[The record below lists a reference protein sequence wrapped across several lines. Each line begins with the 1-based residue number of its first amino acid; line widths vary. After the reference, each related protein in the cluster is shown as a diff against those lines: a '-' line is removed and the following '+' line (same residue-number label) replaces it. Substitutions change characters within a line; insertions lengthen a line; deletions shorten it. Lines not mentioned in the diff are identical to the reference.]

1 MTEGLCG
8 RHSFY
13 CKTYAK
19 SYCSN
24 NPSVKNLKIF
34 DSSLYT
40 REPWALLRQCDK
52 LEFVGE
58 QMTKH
63 IANILTGCRIFGS
76 ILLLFFPAFSM
87 AFYIIYLF
95 CGFSDMVDGTIARK
109 TNSTSKFGSQLD
121 TIADLI
127 FVVVSLF
134 KLLPTIH
141 IPQWLWIWG
150 GVIAVIKISNII
162 WGYVSKKQFISMH
175 TIMNKVT
182 GLLLFLLP
190 LTISF
195 VELKYTAIV
204 VCSVATFSAIQEG
217 YYVRKGRETV

>member
-1 MTEGLCG
+1 M
-8 RHSFY
+8 S
-13 CKTYAK
+13 
-19 SYCSN
+19 
-24 NPSVKNLKIF
+24 
-34 DSSLYT
+34 
-40 REPWALLRQCDK
+40 
-52 LEFVGE
+52 
-58 QMTKH
+58 KH

-87 AFYIIYLF
+87 VFYIIYLF

-134 KLLPTIH
+134 KLLPAIH

-162 WGYVSKKQFISMH
+162 WGYVSKKQFISLH

-190 LTISF
+190 LTLHFWKLNYI
-195 VELKYTAIV
+195 AIA
-204 VCSVATFSAIQEG
+204 VCSIATLSAIQEWF
-217 YYVRKGRETV
+217 YVITDSEPK